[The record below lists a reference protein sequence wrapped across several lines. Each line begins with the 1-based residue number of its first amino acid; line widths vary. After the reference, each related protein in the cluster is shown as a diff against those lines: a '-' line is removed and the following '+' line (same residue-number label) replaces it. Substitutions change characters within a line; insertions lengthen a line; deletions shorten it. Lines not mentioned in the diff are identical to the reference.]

1 MYCNVDFY
9 EKMERIFEGTNA
21 FVQFEGAHDDMWV

>member
-9 EKMERIFEGTNA
+9 DLMERIFEGINA
-21 FVQFEGAHDDMWV
+21 FVQFEGADDNMWV